1 MKNMTLKE
9 IAVACGG
16 IYYGDDESYYKE
28 VSSVVIDSRK
38 VEKDCLFIA
47 IRGARVD
54 GHMFIPQT
62 IRDGALCALS
72 EKRIENASYPYIL
85 VTSCEQALKDIAEH
99 YRKSLNLK
107 VVGVTG
113 SVGKTST
120 KEMIASVLGEKY
132 DVLKT
137 AGNFNNE
144 IGLPLTIFNIREE
157 HEVAVLEL
165 GISNFGEMERLAKIA
180 RPDICVIT
188 NIGVAHLE
196 HLKSRDGILKAKT
209 EIFLYMNPNGSI
221 ILNGDDDKLSTVHP
235 ANGIQPVF
243 FGLDDSRDFY
253 ADQVE
258 SCGLRGT
265 NAVFH
270 TPNSTFSAHISIP
283 GEHMVLN
290 ALAGIAAGYALGMN
304 DEEIKAGIEALVP
317 LAGRNN
323 LIETDSLT
331 IIDDCYNAN
340 PASTK
345 ASLDVLAKA
354 DTRQIAVLGD
364 MFELGPTEKQMH
376 YEVGKYAADLGID
389 ILVCIG
395 QLSEHMATGASEQCS
410 KTQVFY
416 FETKDDFFEQADRIL
431 NPKDTVL
438 VKASNGMKFSEI
450 VSVLKERQHMD
461 YQMLVLDL
469 DGTLTN
475 SRKELTE
482 PTKQALIEI
491 QEEGK
496 KVVLASGRPINGIVP
511 LAEKLN
517 LSKYGGYMLS
527 FNGARITQCSTGE
540 IIYNRTL
547 PADVIAPIY
556 EITSTYPGL
565 DILTYDGN
573 QILSGIASNEYTEK
587 ESFINKMEIVQV
599 PDFVSRLTFP
609 VNKLL
614 IAGEPSIL
622 EELMPHLQQKFHK
635 LLNIYRSEP
644 FFLEIMPQNIDKAY
658 SLQKLLNSIGLTADS
673 MICCGD
679 GFNDISMIEYAG
691 LGVAMENA
699 QPIVKGTA
707 DFITKSNDEDGIL
720 HVINTFLR

>member
-1 MKNMTLKE
+1 MELKE
-9 IAVACGG
+9 LIHPLEVLEVVGNTDVEISG
-16 IYYGDDESYYKE
+16 IQS
-28 VSSVVIDSRK
+28 DSRK
-38 VEKDCLFIA
+38 VEKGFLFVA
-47 IRGARVD
+47 VRGTTVD
-54 GHMFIPQT
+54 GHDYIQSAIGKGAAAIVCEEIP
-62 IRDGALCALS
+62 ALS
-72 EKRIENASYPYIL
+72 DEDIQVSESKPVFIRVKDSADALGKL
-85 VTSCEQALKDIAEH
+85 VSSWYDNPWDKLTL
-99 YRKSLNLK
+99 
-107 VVGVTG
+107 VGVTG

-132 DVLKT
+132 NVLKT

-376 YEVGKYAADLGID
+376 YEVGKYAAGLGID

-450 VSVLKERQHMD
+450 VSVLKER
-461 YQMLVLDL
+461 
-469 DGTLTN
+469 
-475 SRKELTE
+475 
-482 PTKQALIEI
+482 
-491 QEEGK
+491 
-496 KVVLASGRPINGIVP
+496 
-511 LAEKLN
+511 
-517 LSKYGGYMLS
+517 
-527 FNGARITQCSTGE
+527 
-540 IIYNRTL
+540 
-547 PADVIAPIY
+547 
-556 EITSTYPGL
+556 
-565 DILTYDGN
+565 
-573 QILSGIASNEYTEK
+573 
-587 ESFINKMEIVQV
+587 
-599 PDFVSRLTFP
+599 
-609 VNKLL
+609 
-614 IAGEPSIL
+614 
-622 EELMPHLQQKFHK
+622 
-635 LLNIYRSEP
+635 
-644 FFLEIMPQNIDKAY
+644 
-658 SLQKLLNSIGLTADS
+658 
-673 MICCGD
+673 
-679 GFNDISMIEYAG
+679 
-691 LGVAMENA
+691 
-699 QPIVKGTA
+699 
-707 DFITKSNDEDGIL
+707 
-720 HVINTFLR
+720 